1 MSHEERPNFLKIL
14 EDIKSGSINT
24 SPSVKS
30 DLKNKSQEELIET
43 IRQNAAELYS
53 RGLLID
59 EMSFHDHQL
68 PVIKS
73 LEDWHSGKIK
83 PIPDAFLFGSLP
95 DIYSA
100 HTDKEK
106 SVFAFRDLF
115 PALQPEF
122 KKLTNRFHSQYTI
135 EELQKTLLKHP
146 NRVDL
151 KMELMKLQRENKT
164 KYIGRPKRKKRK

>member
-83 PIPDAFLFGSLP
+83 SLPDAFLFGSLP
-95 DIYSA
+95 V
-100 HTDKEK
+100 EK
-106 SVFAFRDLF
+106 QNTGFAFRELF
-115 PALQPEF
+115 PTLQPEF
-122 KKLTNRFHSQYTI
+122 KKLTNRFHNQYTI
-135 EELQKTLLKHP
+135 EELQKILLKHP

>member
-1 MSHEERPNFLKIL
+1 MISLPNISSLLDGSVNTTPSKTTGFENKTQEEIIDDLRKGIL
-14 EDIKSGSINT
+14 ELHKRDLIVD
-24 SPSVKS
+24 PVK
-30 DLKNKSQEELIET
+30 
-43 IRQNAAELYS
+43 
-53 RGLLID
+53 
-59 EMSFHDHQL
+59 FHEHQL
-68 PVIKS
+68 KVIKS

-122 KKLTNRFHSQYTI
+122 KKLTNRFHTQYTI
-135 EELQKTLLKHP
+135 EELQKILLKHP
-146 NRVDL
+146 NRLDL
-151 KMELMKLQRENKT
+151 KMELMRLQRENKT